1 MRYGFTEQK
10 PRHKLLFEWVE
21 KNGGAMSTDQ
31 DIAYA
36 SATSLLDLYRR
47 KALSPVEVAQ
57 FLLDRLD
64 RLQPK
69 LNAFCIVDRDG
80 ALAAAQESER
90 RWHRGEAA
98 GQLDGVPVTIKDL
111 MLMRGFPTLR
121 GSRLVDPEQDWSED
135 APAVARLREAGAVI
149 LGKTTTPEFGWKALG
164 DSPLTGTTRNP
175 WDLSRTPG
183 GSSAGAA
190 AACAAGIG
198 PLHLGSDGAGSIRIP
213 ASFTGIFG
221 LKPSFGRVPAYPLS
235 AMGLLAHLG
244 PIARTVGDAALMLN
258 VLSAPD
264 HRDSYALPPEDTDYR
279 DGIED
284 GVRGWRIAYSPTLGY
299 ANVNPEIADAVTKAV
314 RQFETLGAIVEE
326 VDAIFPSPREAL
338 FTLWAAGAA
347 KLLAGYSADQ
357 RALVDPGL
365 VATAAEG
372 ERISAVEYLG
382 AELVRTSLGQEM
394 AAFHQK
400 YDLLLTPML
409 PIPALPVGQ
418 DLNDPATEGHWID
431 WSPFSYPFNMTRQPA
446 ASIPCGLT
454 RGGLPIGLQI
464 VGPLYADTRV
474 FRAARAFETAQP
486 ERRPPLAA

>member
-1 MRYGFTEQK
+1 
-10 PRHKLLFEWVE
+10 
-21 KNGGAMSTDQ
+21 MSADQ
-31 DIAYA
+31 NIAYA
-36 SATSLLDLYRR
+36 SAISLLELYRKR
-47 KALSPVEVAQ
+47 ALSPVEATQ
-57 FLLDRLD
+57 ILLDRLD
-64 RLQPK
+64 ALQPK
-69 LNAFCIVDRDG
+69 INAFCIVDHDG
-80 ALAAAQESER
+80 ALAAARESEQ
-90 RWHRGEAA
+90 RWQRGDAV
-98 GQLDGVPVTIKDL
+98 GRLDGVPVTIKDL

-121 GSRLVDPEQDWSED
+121 GSRLVDPDQDWSED

-164 DSPLTGTTRNP
+164 DSPLTGITRNP

-198 PLHLGSDGAGSIRIP
+198 ALHLGSDGAGSIRIP
-213 ASFTGIFG
+213 SAFTGIFG

-244 PIARTVGDAALMLN
+244 PMARTIADAALMLT
-258 VLSAPD
+258 VLSQPD
-264 HRDSYALPPEDTDYR
+264 HRDSYALPSEDTDWS

-299 ANVNPEIADAVTKAV
+299 ARVDSEIAAAVAGAA
-314 RQFETLGAIVEE
+314 RQFETLGAVIEE
-326 VDAIFPSPREAL
+326 VDTIFPSPREAL

-347 KLLAGYSADQ
+347 KLLDVYPPDK

-372 ERISAVEYLG
+372 ERISAVDYLG
-382 AELVRTSLGQEM
+382 ADLVRTALSQQM
-394 AAFHQK
+394 AAFHQQ
-400 YDLLLTPML
+400 YDLLLTPMM

-418 DLNDPATEGHWID
+418 DLNDPATERHWID

-454 RGGLPIGLQI
+454 RAGLPIGLQI
-464 VGPLYADTRV
+464 VGPLYADARV
-474 FRAARAFETAQP
+474 LRAARAFETTQP
-486 ERRPPLAA
+486 ERRPPLAP

>member
-1 MRYGFTEQK
+1 M
-10 PRHKLLFEWVE
+10 
-21 KNGGAMSTDQ
+21 NTDQ
-31 DIAYA
+31 DVAFA
-36 SATSLLDLYRR
+36 SAVSLLDLYR
-47 KALSPVEVAQ
+47 KKVLSPVEATRL
-57 FLLDRLD
+57 LLDRLD
-64 RLQPK
+64 RLQPG
-69 LNAFCIVDRDG
+69 LNAFCIVDHDG

-98 GQLDGVPVTIKDL
+98 RRLDGVPVTIKDL

-164 DSPLTGTTRNP
+164 DSPLTGITRNP
-175 WDLSRTPG
+175 WDLTRTPG

-213 ASFTGIFG
+213 AAFTGIFG

-244 PIARTVGDAALMLN
+244 PMSRTVRDAALMLT
-258 VLSAPD
+258 VISEPD
-264 HRDSYALPPEDTDYR
+264 HRDPYALPPENTDWSV
-279 DGIED
+279 GIEG

-299 ANVNPEIADAVTKAV
+299 AKVDSEIADAVTKAV
-314 RQFETLGAIVEE
+314 RQFERLGAIVEE
-326 VDAIFPSPREAL
+326 VDAIFSSPREAL
-338 FTLWAAGAA
+338 LTLWAAGAA
-347 KLLAGYSADQ
+347 KLLDGYSADQ

-365 VATAAEG
+365 VATVEEG
-372 ERISAVEYLG
+372 ERIGAIDYLG
-382 AELVRTSLGQEM
+382 ADLVRTALGQQM

-400 YDLLLTPML
+400 YDLLLTPMM
-409 PIPALPVGQ
+409 PIAALPVAQ
-418 DLNDPATEGHWID
+418 DLNDPATERHWID
-431 WSPFSYPFNMTRQPA
+431 WSPFSYPFNLTRQPA

-454 RGGLPIGLQI
+454 RAGLPIGLQI
-464 VGPLYADTRV
+464 VGPLYGDTRV
-474 FRAARAFETAQP
+474 LRAACAFETTQP
-486 ERRPPLAA
+486 ERRPPLAL